1 MHIPVD
7 LKVEV
12 PENNVI
18 EPFDLAVVIGN
29 LFDNAIEALSNLP
42 ESERHLELSIQ
53 YLKGC
58 LLIHSSNPYQ
68 GEILLHNGKI
78 VTKKSDSALHGI
90 GLNSIETT
98 ISKYNGELKISTEH
112 SIFTIQILIYTN

>member
-98 ISKYNGELKISTEH
+98 ISKFNGELKISTEH